1 VAVLTREEGMLAQ
14 GDVRH
19 CYEITRIRLYG
30 GPWACLWATDVLRFS
45 SERPTTRETD
55 DARA

>member
-1 VAVLTREEGMLAQ
+1 MLAQ

-19 CYEITRIRLYG
+19 CYEIARIRLYG
-30 GPWACLWATDVLRFS
+30 GPWACLWATNVLRFS
-45 SERPTTRETD
+45 GERPTTRQTD